1 MAAGPQDRGP
11 TWSLLLS
18 PRPAAGQ
25 FPRYGHPLRTK
36 IALPGVLDVERLVRA
51 SLHAVDLSEGT
62 GQSMRC
68 SMKKITSRANGMWRT
83 TVLSD
88 DGEQIEVEYSWTH
101 PNVLHAEVLD
111 SKPGPP
117 LARPTSGAHEAFTGS
132 DAER

>member
-1 MAAGPQDRGP
+1 MLP
-11 TWSLLLS
+11 
-18 PRPAAGQ
+18 
-25 FPRYGHPLRTK
+25 YGHPPQTR

-88 DGEQIEVEYSWTH
+88 DGEEIEVEYSWTH

-111 SKPGPP
+111 SKPGP
-117 LARPTSGAHEAFTGS
+117 LSARPTSGAHEAFTGS
-132 DAER
+132 DAQR